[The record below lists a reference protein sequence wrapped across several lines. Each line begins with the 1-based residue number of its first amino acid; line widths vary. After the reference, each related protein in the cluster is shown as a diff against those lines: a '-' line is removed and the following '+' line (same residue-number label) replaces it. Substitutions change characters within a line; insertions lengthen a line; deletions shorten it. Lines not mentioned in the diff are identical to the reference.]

1 MAQQEWTLKRNCSI
15 SPRQLAMFYASIC
28 TVSLLLACVF
38 TFHGAWLVLVFACIE
53 LSAVGFAFLYYARHA
68 GDRERILLQDGCLV
82 VELIESERCRRYRFD
97 TQSLRVE
104 APAQRGLVQL
114 HGGAR
119 RLGVGRFLTQFKRR
133 EFALELRS
141 ALNAQQV

>member
-28 TVSLLLACVF
+28 AVSLLLACVF

-53 LSAVGFAFLYYARHA
+53 LSAVGLAFLYYARHA
-68 GDRERILLQDGCLV
+68 GDRERILLQDDCLM
-82 VELIESERCRRYRFD
+82 VELIESERCQQYRFD
-97 TQSLRVE
+97 THSLRVE
-104 APAQRGLVQL
+104 APEQRGLVLL
-114 HGGAR
+114 HGGSR

-141 ALNAQQV
+141 ALIAQR